1 MVFCFFSVGFIFR
14 VRSRK
19 FFVVINCIS
28 IDWFYEWLEDV
39 LNLVLVRFLEE
50 VEFLV
55 VSVNIMDFFLVSVD
69 FY

>member
-1 MVFCFFSVGFIFR
+1 MVFCFFFVGFIFR

-55 VSVNIMDFFLVSVD
+55 VSVNIMDFFLVD